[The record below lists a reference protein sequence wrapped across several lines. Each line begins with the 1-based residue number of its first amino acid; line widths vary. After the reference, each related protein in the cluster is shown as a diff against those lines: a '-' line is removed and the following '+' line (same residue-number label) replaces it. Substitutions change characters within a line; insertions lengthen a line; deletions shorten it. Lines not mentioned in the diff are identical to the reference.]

1 MTRTFIGPDKKARSC
16 EVKKALGF
24 LTRPAVKL
32 AHVFPKTPPAG
43 YVGPENVIDVIIL
56 KYILPPKYCKLDFFD
71 KFGS

>member
-1 MTRTFIGPDKKARSC
+1 MTRTFTGPDKKARSC

-32 AHVFPKTPPAG
+32 AHVFPKTAPAG

-56 KYILPPKYCKLDFFD
+56 KYILPPKGCKLDFFD